1 MTGSF
6 ALVDAR
12 KEFGTT
18 VAVHGLDLVIAA
30 GEVHALIGENG
41 AGKSTAAQMLAG
53 VHSVT
58 SGEIQVD
65 GEAAVFHSALQA
77 ESEGIFLIPQELQL
91 YPSLSVTENLFVARK
106 RPRALFGRIDRRAMT
121 TRAEAALARLGLT
134 VNPAEPVED
143 LPYSARQIVAIARAL
158 MSDVRLLVMDEPT
171 AALDE
176 WESQRLLEVVR
187 DLSKSGV
194 AVLYVSHRMHEVLAI
209 ADVISVMRDG
219 RLVSTGPR
227 SQYAPDTLIE
237 QMVGRKVDLVARA
250 TNRSTDEV
258 ALRVTGLSQPPRF
271 EDISLDVKRGEVL
284 GIAGIVG
291 SGRSELAQAIFG
303 RTRATKGSVEID
315 GKPVPRPTVRGSLAR
330 GLGFAPE
337 ERQSQGLFLP
347 LDVTTNVSVLALP
360 SLRRVGMLSK
370 AKERGFAVEAM
381 RRFTFRRTL
390 NEPVGSL
397 SGGNQQKVLLARSLA
412 SSPEVVILDEPTR
425 GIDVGAR
432 QEIYAVIDE
441 LAARGTAV
449 IVISSDIQ
457 EVLLLSDRI
466 LVMQGGRIAAELTG
480 DDRTELKIGEA
491 ALSGAEGEPR

>member
-12 KEFGTT
+12 KEFGAT
-18 VAVHGLDLVIAA
+18 VAVHGLDLDIST

-53 VHSVT
+53 VHTLT
-58 SGEIQVD
+58 SGEIRVD
-65 GEAAVFHSALQA
+65 GLPVSFHSALQA

-91 YPSLSVTENLFVARK
+91 YPSLSVTENLFVARR
-106 RPRALFGRIDRRAMT
+106 RPRGFLGRIDRRTMT
-121 TRAEAALARLGLT
+121 TRAAAALARLGLK
-134 VNPAEPVED
+134 VNPAERVED

-187 DLSKSGV
+187 DLSKDGV

-219 RLVSTGPR
+219 QLVSTGPR
-227 SQYAPDTLIE
+227 SQYTRESLIE
-237 QMVGRKVDLVARA
+237 QMVGRKVELIARA
-250 TNRSTDEV
+250 TNHATDDV
-258 ALRVTGLSQPPRF
+258 ALRVTDLSQPPRF
-271 EDISLDVKRGEVL
+271 ENISLEVKRGEVL

-303 RTRATKGSVEID
+303 RTRAMKGTVEI
-315 GKPVPRPTVRGSLAR
+315 GGAVVPRPTIRGSLAR

-347 LDVTTNVSVLALP
+347 LDITTNLTVLALP
-360 SLRRVGMLSK
+360 SLKRGGLLSK
-370 AKERGFAVEAM
+370 TRERTFAADAM
-381 RRFTFRRTL
+381 RRFTFRRAL
-390 NEPVGSL
+390 GEPVGSL

-412 SSPEVVILDEPTR
+412 SSPQVVILDEPTR

-432 QEIYAVIDE
+432 EEIYAVIDE
-441 LAARGTAV
+441 LAARGTGV

-480 DDRTELKIGEA
+480 DERTEIRIGEA
-491 ALSGAEGEPR
+491 ALSGSEGGAR

>member
-1 MTGSF
+1 MTESF

-12 KEFGTT
+12 KAFGAT
-18 VAVHGLDLVIAA
+18 VAVHGLDLTISA

-58 SGEIQVD
+58 SGEVRVD
-65 GEAAVFHSALQA
+65 GAGVMFHSALQA
-77 ESEGIFLIPQELQL
+77 ESDGIFLIPQELQL
-91 YPSLSVTENLFVARK
+91 YPSLSVAENLFVARR
-106 RPRALFGRIDRRAMT
+106 RPRGALGRIDRREMN
-121 TRAEAALARLGLT
+121 TRATAALTRLGLKL
-134 VNPAEPVED
+134 NPADPIED

-176 WESQRLLEVVR
+176 WESQKLLDVVR
-187 DLSKSGV
+187 DLSKDGV

-219 RLVSTGPR
+219 LLVSTGPR
-227 SQYAPDTLIE
+227 SQYTRDSLIE
-237 QMVGRKVDLVARA
+237 QMVGRKVELVARA
-250 TNRSTDEV
+250 TNRATEAV

-271 EDISLDVKRGEVL
+271 ENVSLEVRRGEVL

-303 RTRATKGSVEID
+303 RTRASSGSVEI
-315 GKPVPRPTVRGSLAR
+315 GGTPVPHPTVRGSLAR

-347 LDVTTNVSVLALP
+347 LDITTNVSVLALP
-360 SLRRVGMLSK
+360 SLRRAGLLSK
-370 AKERGFAVEAM
+370 ARERGFAVEAM
-381 RRFTFRRTL
+381 RRFTFRRAL
-390 NEPVGSL
+390 GEPVGSL

-441 LAARGTAV
+441 LTARGTGV

-466 LVMQGGRIAAELTG
+466 LVMQGGRIAAELAG
-480 DDRTELKIGEA
+480 DERTELRIGEA
-491 ALSGAEGEPR
+491 ALSGTEGAPR